1 MFDLMINGV
10 GDAFSRH
17 HWGTN
22 FLCRKD
28 GFVLAVDCPDSYRR
42 ALKDNAFDHEGTLL
56 DAQHIDGLFL
66 THLHGD
72 HVNGLEM
79 LLAYRKFVAGGKLD
93 LWTTPEVTD
102 VLWEKRLKVSLGTM
116 FDGEYYNGMH
126 LDDYVGLED
135 VPWGT
140 PVEIGPFTVQTRRTI
155 HHIPTAGLRISD
167 GEHVLGY
174 SCDTAWDPDH
184 IEWLSDAD
192 LIIHETSLGPAHTP
206 LHRLE
211 ELPQPIRDKLLV
223 IHYPDSLIP
232 GDDGLAFAKEGAEI
246 VVGAGRLL

>member
-1 MFDLMINGV
+1 MFDLLINGV
-10 GDAFSRH
+10 GDAFSRR

-42 ALKDNAFDHEGTLL
+42 ALRDNAFDHDGDTL
-56 DAQHIDGLFL
+56 DAHHIDALFL

-79 LLAYRKFVAGGKLD
+79 LLAYRKFIAGGKLP
-93 LWTTPEVTD
+93 LWTTAEVAE

-116 FDGEYYNGMH
+116 FDGEFYNEMH
-126 LDDYVGLED
+126 FDDYVDLH
-135 VPWGT
+135 VVNWGS
-140 PVEIGPFTVQTRRTI
+140 PVAIGPFELETRRTI
-155 HHIPTAGLRISD
+155 HHIPTAGVRIGD

-184 IEWLSDAD
+184 VAWLSSAD

-206 LHRLE
+206 LHRLQ
-211 ELPQPIRDKLLV
+211 ELPADVRRKLLV
-223 IHYPDSLIP
+223 VHYPDSVVP
-232 GDDGLAFAKEGAEI
+232 NGDLRFAEEGAVM
-246 VVGAGRLL
+246 VVGDARLL